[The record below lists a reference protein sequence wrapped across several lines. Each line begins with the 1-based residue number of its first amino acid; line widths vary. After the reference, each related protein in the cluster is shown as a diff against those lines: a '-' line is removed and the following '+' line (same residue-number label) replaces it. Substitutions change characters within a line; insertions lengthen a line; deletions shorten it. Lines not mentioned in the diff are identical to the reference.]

1 MILGPGT
8 CNLHLSNIHEGDDQK
23 IRGYGATMDPRHIPV
38 NLHQKPNKRDYENV
52 AKWPGKWM
60 LYILKTNDPWRQ
72 SAGK

>member
-1 MILGPGT
+1 M
-8 CNLHLSNIHEGDDQK
+8 
-23 IRGYGATMDPRHIPV
+23 MDPRHQPV